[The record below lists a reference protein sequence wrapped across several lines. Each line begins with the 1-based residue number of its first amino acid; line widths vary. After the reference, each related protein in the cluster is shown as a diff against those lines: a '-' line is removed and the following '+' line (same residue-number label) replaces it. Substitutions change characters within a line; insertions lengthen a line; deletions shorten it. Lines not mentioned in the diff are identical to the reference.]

1 MKGSDASWKDNMEPP
16 PECQDFSD
24 DEEEQK
30 YKSVVSIN
38 KSFLINIGWDI
49 TDYFFSG
56 LP

>member
-38 KSFLINIGWDI
+38 RI
-49 TDYFFSG
+49 FS
-56 LP
+56 